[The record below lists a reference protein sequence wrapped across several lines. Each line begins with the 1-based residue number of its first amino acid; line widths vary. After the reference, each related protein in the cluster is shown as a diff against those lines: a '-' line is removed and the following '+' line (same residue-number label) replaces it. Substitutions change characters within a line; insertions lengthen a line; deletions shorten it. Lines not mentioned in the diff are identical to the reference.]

1 MDLTR
6 KQGQRYDFFATVAHV
21 FTRSTQCPVV
31 VNASTRI
38 NDESSQPNTI
48 LHFIQLQTESS
59 PEAVPAPEILKLQI
73 FLWRVNQ
80 KSIKGVNEFTLVNE
94 SVHTFAHRNE

>member
-38 NDESSQPNTI
+38 NDESSRPNTI
-48 LHFIQLQTESS
+48 LHFIQLQTESP
-59 PEAVPAPEILKLQI
+59 PEAVGACTGDTCSEASNSLR
-73 FLWRVNQ
+73 RVN
-80 KSIKGVNEFTLVNE
+80 
-94 SVHTFAHRNE
+94 